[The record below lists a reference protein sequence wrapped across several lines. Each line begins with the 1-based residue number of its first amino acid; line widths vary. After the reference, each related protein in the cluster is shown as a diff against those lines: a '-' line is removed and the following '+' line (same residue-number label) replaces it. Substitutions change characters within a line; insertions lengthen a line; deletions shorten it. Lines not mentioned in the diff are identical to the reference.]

1 MQKRLLG
8 KFYLQQLG
16 MDDVT
21 EYPVLR
27 SDYDSGNTPTDPTNH
42 KQFYINAVNDILDIL
57 AVTRSDAM
65 RERIARNV
73 SLIAVF
79 ALLLFAILV

>member
-1 MQKRLLG
+1 
-8 KFYLQQLG
+8 

-21 EYPVLR
+21 DYPVFR
-27 SDYDSGNTPTDPTNH
+27 SDYDAGNTHADSTNQ

-57 AVTRSDAM
+57 EVTRSDVI

-79 ALLLFAILV
+79 ALFLFAILV